1 MKKKWRKEIVDE
13 LKLKTSRKIREL
25 KGEEAELERYR
36 DATMAWELGIEE
48 LRKEIE
54 EVENRL
60 KELR

>member
-13 LKLKTSRKIREL
+13 LKFKTSRKIREL

-36 DATMAWELGIEE
+36 DTTMAWELGIEE
-48 LRKEIE
+48 LLKEIE

>member
-13 LKLKTSRKIREL
+13 LKLKTSREIREL
-25 KGEEAELERYR
+25 KGEAAELERYR